1 MGGTISAV
9 ALLVDLA
16 ASSDVTDSTL
26 AFFLTADV
34 FLGLCVGLYLLLPR
48 LEYARWASP
57 HSRRLL
63 PAALTPPCLML
74 SACFVLV
81 RWPVCFLAYCAP
93 PTPALGRNGA
103 GFGHGCSPEPPALAG
118 SQ

>member
-63 PAALTPPCLML
+63 
-74 SACFVLV
+74 
-81 RWPVCFLAYCAP
+81 
-93 PTPALGRNGA
+93 
-103 GFGHGCSPEPPALAG
+103 
-118 SQ
+118 

>member
-16 ASSDVTDSTL
+16 AASDVTDSAL

-48 LEYARWASP
+48 LEYAR
-57 HSRRLL
+57 
-63 PAALTPPCLML
+63 
-74 SACFVLV
+74 
-81 RWPVCFLAYCAP
+81 
-93 PTPALGRNGA
+93 
-103 GFGHGCSPEPPALAG
+103 
-118 SQ
+118 